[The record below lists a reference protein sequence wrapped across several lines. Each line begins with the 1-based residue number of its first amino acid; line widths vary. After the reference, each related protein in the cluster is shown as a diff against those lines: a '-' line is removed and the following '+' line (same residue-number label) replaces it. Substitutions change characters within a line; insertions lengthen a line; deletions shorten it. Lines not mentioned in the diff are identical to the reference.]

1 MLVFYH
7 ELQHVAVTIMLDT
20 VRTCHAIR
28 CNMRAN
34 PNIAPERAKCGF
46 FTMNY
51 SLLRDEYAGYS
62 LYLSCY
68 PVFPGIF

>member
-1 MLVFYH
+1 T
-7 ELQHVAVTIMLDT
+7 EKTGAS
-20 VRTCHAIR
+20 
-28 CNMRAN
+28 

-51 SLLRDEYAGYS
+51 SLLREEYAGYS

-68 PVFPGIF
+68 PVFPGIFSPSLPERPASR